1 VANADAVN
9 SRGEDWT
16 IDAFGFAA
24 NADVSAGRL
33 DADEMPRLAD
43 ECVEDFAPFEVRVAG
58 AVSPRGKAGLEVWL
72 RGKVQVMCQR
82 CLKPID
88 LTLDTHAGFELARS
102 EQEAEAQ
109 ADGLDEDEVWDVV
122 VGSEHFDLKQLCEDE
137 LMLAIPYAPMHESCE
152 PAAPAEAG
160 EKISPFAAL
169 AQLKKQ

>member
-1 VANADAVN
+1 VADADAVK

-24 NADVSAGRL
+24 SASVRTGRL
-33 DADEMPRLAD
+33 DCDAMPRLAD
-43 ECVEDFAPFEVRVAG
+43 ECVEDFDPFEVRVAG
-58 AVSPRGKAGLEVWL
+58 ANSPRGKAGLEVWL
-72 RGKVQVMCQR
+72 SGKVQVMCQR

-88 LTLDTHAGFELARS
+88 LVLAPHAGFELARS

-122 VGSEHFDLKQLCEDE
+122 VGSDRFDLKQLCEDE
-137 LMLAIPYAPMHESCE
+137 LLLAIPYAPMHEACM